1 MQTITL
7 ETNERYKHLEKG
19 FIEKFGHATNMKMV
33 EIVQFSFFQHRD
45 AVK

>member
-7 ETNERYKHLEKG
+7 ETNERYKHLKKE
-19 FIEKFGHATNMKMV
+19 FIEKFGHATEYENGGNCT
-33 EIVQFSFFQHRD
+33 IQFFQHRD